1 MEVSLVFIKMEIED
15 VEYERSYNYLLND
28 ILVNNE
34 EDYIVIVNLEVV
46 LDIKYE
52 RGKIYVC
59 VLRFKNDL
67 L

>member
-34 EDYIVIVNLEVV
+34 EDYIVTVNLEVV

-52 RGKIYVC
+52 RGKIC
-59 VLRFKNDL
+59 VLSFKNDL

>member
-1 MEVSLVFIKMEIED
+1 MEVSLVFIKLEIED

-34 EDYIVIVNLEVV
+34 EDYIVTVNLEVV

-52 RGKIYVC
+52 WGKIC
-59 VLRFKNDL
+59 VLRFKNDML
-67 L
+67 